1 MNCPLRFLVI
11 INPQFYFM
19 TNFLKYMGKGLWMPI
34 NKSDI
39 TASDKV
45 RNDKKKV
52 RSRTKSTIEDIKTIF
67 FEQLNKDI
75 QKNGYRSIKVSTFL
89 QHFGIQK
96 RSVKNV
102 IAIRT
107 ELSSQGLYSLPEFSV
122 ELKLDS
128 TIRIYNYPVRQL
140 GDLFQRERD
149 LENYVEQNQ
158 LYKDFNIQ
166 SVIRQ
171 HSPNGTKDK
180 LDFKGDCDNEEIVV
194 LELKNAGGGKSAV
207 EQVLRYA
214 GILQIEYP
222 GRTIRQI
229 LVTGIQNYE
238 TALAIRG
245 MLKEQRELFEWYL
258 YKYNKDSFQ
267 FEFVR
272 VTNEEIEFQG
282 KSVIQNAM

>member
-1 MNCPLRFLVI
+1 
-11 INPQFYFM
+11 M
-19 TNFLKYMGKGLWMPI
+19 TNFLKYIGKGLWMPI

-39 TASDKV
+39 TTSDKILK
-45 RNDKKKV
+45 DKKKV
-52 RSRTKSTIEDIKTIF
+52 RSRTKTTIEDKKTIF
-67 FEQLNKDI
+67 FEKLNKDI

-89 QHFGIQK
+89 QQFGIKK
-96 RSVKNV
+96 RSSKNV
-102 IAIRT
+102 DAINSDLR
-107 ELSSQGLYSLPEFSV
+107 SHGLYSMPEFSI

-140 GDLFQRERD
+140 GELFPKEKD
-149 LENYVEQNQ
+149 LENYVDKNHN
-158 LYKDFNIQ
+158 YKDFNIK
-166 SVIRQ
+166 SVVRQ

-180 LDFKGDCDNEEIVV
+180 LDFRGDCDNEEIVI
-194 LELKNAGGGKSAV
+194 LELKNKGGGKSAV

-214 GILQIEYP
+214 GILQNEYP

-258 YKYNKDSFQ
+258 YEYHKDKNHFK
-267 FEFVR
+267 FVR
-272 VTNEEIEFQG
+272 VTDAEIDNQG
-282 KSVIQNAM
+282 KSILQEAV